1 MWMYIRVENLN
12 YKKENIEEK
21 YLKNIQKK
29 VRNCFL
35 ELGKDF
41 IKFKDREFQDRV
53 VKIKEELEEL
63 FFKLIVVSIDYMDK
77 FQQKEMKKIRPNKNI
92 WYNWLIDY
100 IPESK
105 RKSVSGFKDKGISLF
120 KTNTPKRTVYGWGK
134 KLSKPK
140 TQSKIRILF
149 ILRKKKKKLKTE

>member
-53 VKIKEELEEL
+53 VKIKGELEEL

-92 WYNWLIDY
+92 WYN
-100 IPESK
+100 
-105 RKSVSGFKDKGISLF
+105 
-120 KTNTPKRTVYGWGK
+120 
-134 KLSKPK
+134 
-140 TQSKIRILF
+140 
-149 ILRKKKKKLKTE
+149 

>member
-53 VKIKEELEEL
+53 VKIKGELEEL

-120 KTNTPKRTVYGWGK
+120 KTNTPKQTVYGWGK

-140 TQSKIRILF
+140 TESKIRILF
-149 ILRKKKKKLKTE
+149 ISRKKKEKLKIE